1 MLRKH
6 VKTWEMEQNIFTKV
20 WTKNWMLKQK
30 KVFATAEKVL
40 AALQYCFSS
49 SKTWTFY
56 KHACFGPEKGFW
68 ILFLSLWMFLNT
80 YYLYFERTGVQICGD
95 CTIFPVTHMQVFK
108 TCEFQ
113 RSDNMGSLTLW
124 GHGNLAILQIPA
136 HFISLWAPLGGAIGQ
151 IEGYFGS
158 KIQFLW
164 KKYHTAER
172 FNIFWVLQELQ
183 LHKT

>member
-1 MLRKH
+1 MDKKLN
-6 VKTWEMEQNIFTKV
+6 VETK
-20 WTKNWMLKQK
+20 M
-30 KVFATAEKVL
+30 VFATAEKVL

-56 KHACFGPEKGFW
+56 KHACFGPEKGFG

-95 CTIFPVTHMQVFK
+95 CTIFPITHMQVFK

-158 KIQFLW
+158 KIQFL
-164 KKYHTAER
+164 
-172 FNIFWVLQELQ
+172 
-183 LHKT
+183 